1 MNYFRTA
8 LLLAA
13 LTGFF
18 LVVGYLLGGQSGL
31 ILALV
36 VALGMNLF
44 AYWNSDKMVLRMSNA
59 QEVGPDQAPEL
70 YSIVQGLAQRAGLP
84 MPRVY
89 LINEE
94 QPNAFATGRDP
105 EHAAVAA
112 TTGLLRHLS
121 REEITGVMA
130 HELSHVRHR
139 DTLTM
144 TIAAT
149 LSGAIGMLATFG
161 GLMGGGRDEN
171 GRPLVN
177 PVVAIAAMFLAP
189 LAASLVQ
196 MAISRSREYEADR
209 MGAEISGQPLWLA
222 SALAKLHAGTQQIP
236 NQVAESH
243 PATAHLYIANPLSA
257 GGLRGLFSTHPAD
270 GGAHR
275 APRGD
280 GRPSVRSKGRLS
292 SSRRY
297 AAAAADQPVGRRSAG
312 AAPRT
317 VGLKQDHL
325 MPNRCD
331 VPDGWIA
338 AGVRPTHW

>member
-18 LVVGYLLGGQSGL
+18 LVVGHLLGGQSGL
-31 ILALV
+31 VIALV

-44 AYWNSDKMVLRMSNA
+44 AYWNSDQMVLRMSNA
-59 QEVGPDQAPEL
+59 QEVGPNEAPEL
-70 YSIVQGLAQRAGLP
+70 YGIVESLAQRAGLP

-89 LINEE
+89 VIDEE

-112 TTGLLRHLS
+112 TTGLLRYLS

-161 GLMGGGRDEN
+161 GLMGGGRDSE
-171 GRPLVN
+171 GRAN
-177 PVVAIAAMFLAP
+177 PIVAIAAMILAP
-189 LAASLVQ
+189 LAATLVQ

-236 NQVAESH
+236 NRAAEAN
-243 PATAHLYIANPLSA
+243 PATAHMYIANPLSA
-257 GGLRGLFSTHPAD
+257 GGLASLFSTHPPMEERIARLETMA
-270 GGAHR
+270 GR
-275 APRGD
+275 SMAPPMSAEGPWAATAQPTRRGPW
-280 GRPSVRSKGRLS
+280 G
-292 SSRRY
+292 
-297 AAAAADQPVGRRSAG
+297 
-312 AAPRT
+312 
-317 VGLKQDHL
+317 
-325 MPNRCD
+325 
-331 VPDGWIA
+331 
-338 AGVRPTHW
+338 

>member
-44 AYWNSDKMVLRMSNA
+44 AYWNSDRMVLRMSNA

-70 YSIVQGLAQRAGLP
+70 YGIVQGLAQRAGLP

-89 LINEE
+89 LIDEE

-171 GRPLVN
+171 GRPMVS

-222 SALAKLHAGTQQIP
+222 SALAKLQAGTQQIP

-257 GGLRGLFSTHPAD
+257 GGLARSVLDPSAD
-270 GGAHR
+270 GRAHR

-280 GRPSVRSKGRLS
+280 GRRKQLPA
-292 SSRRY
+292 SRRRS
-297 AAAAADQPVGRRSAG
+297 AAAADQPVGRRSAS
-312 AAPRT
+312 AAPRSL
-317 VGLKQDHL
+317 GLKPLFAD
-325 MPNRCD
+325 RATSS
-331 VPDGWIA
+331 V
-338 AGVRPTHW
+338 GVIRRRSGQPPGR